1 MTRAATA
8 RNHISIRG
16 LFLVAGIVAFAL
28 TSFAAGPTAD
38 KDSDPRYAFERAV
51 RMRTQLEGYLPRD
64 RSLANYKDTI
74 AAYHKVYLLDP
85 QAEEVTASLIAE
97 AELYREMARQFEPKY
112 FQSAIDMYTF
122 LLKQYPRTQY
132 RSAALFAIAEI
143 QQEDLDQTDLAV
155 ATYKDLLKRFPKSDK
170 ADAARAALKQISD
183 AKIAE
188 AQSKQATHLEAPP
201 RGVKPTEVKV
211 SEVAPDFPPLK
222 GDVAEPRESDQ
233 QRMPYITGVRTWN
246 SPGHTRI
253 ARAALLRPAQS
264 AGGSQG
270 GQVSECGTRTSKISP
285 LRAEQTDGCS
295 CGAGCG
301 RRAELLDAI
310 SLQSLPPGDRRSLRR
325 GGERSCCSAD

>member
-16 LFLVAGIVAFAL
+16 LFLVAGIVAFAF
-28 TSFAAGPTAD
+28 TSFASRPSAD

-97 AELYREMARQFEPKY
+97 AELYREMGRQFDPKY
-112 FQSAIDMYTF
+112 FQSAIDMYAF

-132 RSAALFAIAEI
+132 RASAIFAIGEI

-183 AKIAE
+183 AKL
-188 AQSKQATHLEAPP
+188 AQAQGKQATHL
-201 RGVKPTEVKV
+201 
-211 SEVAPDFPPLK
+211 
-222 GDVAEPRESDQ
+222 
-233 QRMPYITGVRTWN
+233 
-246 SPGHTRI
+246 
-253 ARAALLRPAQS
+253 
-264 AGGSQG
+264 
-270 GQVSECGTRTSKISP
+270 
-285 LRAEQTDGCS
+285 
-295 CGAGCG
+295 
-301 RRAELLDAI
+301 
-310 SLQSLPPGDRRSLRR
+310 
-325 GGERSCCSAD
+325 